1 VDGHAYNLS
10 FAVLLITIAALG
22 DLFGRRRLFSVGLG
36 LFAAASAAC
45 ALAPDV
51 GWLIAARAVQ
61 GVGAALVAPLGLALL
76 GAAFPPDRRGCDR
89 ARRGSA
95 LARRR
100 PVRWPPR
107 SPVRSPRMPIT
118 RMEESFG
125 PDKTLDA
132 PGLVLVTAAAVGLVW
147 GLVRGN
153 GAGWDSIEVLGAL
166 IAGVA
171 LTAAFVSW
179 QMRAREPMLPMRLFR
194 TRSFSAGNAAIF
206 FCLASL
212 FGAVFLMAQYM
223 QAALGYGPL
232 ETGLR
237 MLPWT
242 GLVMFVAPITGAL
255 TARVGERA
263 FMTGGLLLQTAGM
276 AGSDSSPSR
285 TLATPSSWL
294 H

>member
-1 VDGHAYNLS
+1 
-10 FAVLLITIAALG
+10 
-22 DLFGRRRLFSVGLG
+22 
-36 LFAAASAAC
+36 
-45 ALAPDV
+45 
-51 GWLIAARAVQ
+51 
-61 GVGAALVAPLGLALL
+61 
-76 GAAFPPDRRGCDR
+76 
-89 ARRGSA
+89 
-95 LARRR
+95 
-100 PVRWPPR
+100 
-107 SPVRSPRMPIT
+107 MPIT

-125 PDKTLDA
+125 PDKTLDG

-179 QMRAREPMLPMRLFR
+179 QMRAREPMLPMRFFR